1 MLVKAESGVL
11 DDKLAEVVAKIAIA
25 GDLVIFPTDTI
36 YGIGTSAYSEAG
48 IMRLFSIKKRP
59 VNQPVGMFVNGYD
72 MLSTI
77 TTLPDNV
84 QAFLFSVW
92 PGAVTCILP
101 RKQNIQIFTTPTKTQ
116 LGSVC
121 VRMPKNPIINKLV
134 SVMKV
139 PLLETSINVSTQP
152 FLKRQ
157 ELLAGYERFA
167 QIMIDDGDETDDS
180 PSTIID
186 LTKKKAALIR
196 NGSYSWKELKEK
208 LSQSGIEWD
217 EDKTIPA

>member
-1 MLVKAESGVL
+1 MLVKADENGL
-11 DDKLAEVVAKIAIA
+11 NDKLTEVVAKIAIA

-59 VNQPVGMFVNGYD
+59 VNQPVGMFVNSFE
-72 MLSTI
+72 MLSSI
-77 TTLPDNV
+77 ATLPDNV
-84 QAFLFSVW
+84 AAFLFSIW

-116 LGSVC
+116 SGSVG
-121 VRMPKNPIINKLV
+121 VRLPKNPIINKLV
-134 SVMKV
+134 SVMGV

-152 FLKRQ
+152 FLRRK
-157 ELLAGYERFA
+157 ELLTGYERFA
-167 QIMIDDGDETDDS
+167 QIMIDGGDEPDDA
-180 PSTIID
+180 PSTILD
-186 LTKKKAALIR
+186 LTKKKAVLIR
-196 NGSYSWKELKEK
+196 KGSYDWKELKEK

-217 EDKTIPA
+217 ENQTIPA

>member
-116 LGSVC
+116 LGSVG
-121 VRMPKNPIINKLV
+121 VRMPVNPIINKLV

-157 ELLAGYERFA
+157 ELLVGYERFA
-167 QIMIDDGDETDDS
+167 QIMIDDGDETDDA

>member
-116 LGSVC
+116 LGSVG

-186 LTKKKAALIR
+186 LTKKKASLVR